1 MSIEAKVESITPAQA
16 KEMLK
21 NNHSNRKVKE
31 RVAAAYRRDME
42 AGGWSMTGEPIQF
55 SESGALLNGQ
65 HRLLAL
71 SWCTFVDHI
80 DMLVVRGLPEKSNLL
95 MDQGTPRTIAD
106 MLKMEEP
113 DLKNVQVCAA
123 IARWLT
129 LAPVPDEE
137 FMNHLKRKCPPAQA
151 LETYRG
157 DSHGISRAA
166 ERGVHVRNVTP
177 LPMSVSALGYCFFQF
192 ANLDIERTE
201 QYFYAFTDLAFHDEG
216 DPRKAAFNRI
226 AKMLNDEE
234 MKHGQMLV
242 IATVSVLTRSWNM
255 WRKGVQADTILV
267 RSREGWIP
275 PVKPV

>member
-1 MSIEAKVESITPAQA
+1 
-16 KEMLK
+16 
-21 NNHSNRKVKE
+21 
-31 RVAAAYRRDME
+31 
-42 AGGWSMTGEPIQF
+42 
-55 SESGALLNGQ
+55 
-65 HRLLAL
+65 
-71 SWCTFVDHI
+71 
-80 DMLVVRGLPEKSNLL
+80 
-95 MDQGTPRTIAD
+95 
-106 MLKMEEP
+106 
-113 DLKNVQVCAA
+113 
-123 IARWLT
+123 
-129 LAPVPDEE
+129 
-137 FMNHLKRKCPPAQA
+137 
-151 LETYRG
+151 
-157 DSHGISRAA
+157 
-166 ERGVHVRNVTP
+166 
-177 LPMSVSALGYCFFQF
+177 MSVSALGYCFFQF